1 MKQNIILIIL
11 LIGFSSY
18 GFTQTN
24 KGKKKDYID
33 FNKNNKKDIYED
45 KTQPT
50 AKRVEDLI
58 SQMTFTE
65 KQGQLLMDLGWNM
78 YERKNDKI
86 ILTDDFKNVMKEK
99 SLGALWGFFR
109 ADPWSNKTEKT
120 AINPLLARQGVNLL
134 QKYMIDSSRLG
145 IPMFIAEECM
155 HGIMEVGTKTFPT
168 GLLQASTFN
177 DSLIFLMAKEI
188 NHEAKKQGINICFS
202 PLLDIAR
209 DARWSRVEE
218 TYGEDTYLT
227 SVMGKAFVKGLV
239 NEDKDSTRHILATLK
254 HFAAYGISEGGH
266 NGASAH
272 IGVRE
277 LNSELLPPFKV
288 AINSGA
294 ALVMTSYNEIDGTPC
309 TMNPYLLKHILRD
322 KWKFNGIVISDLHS
336 ISGLISHGTV
346 KDLKEAAEKSIMAG
360 VDMDLSATDFFNNIS
375 NVDTNRLN
383 EAVKRVLTKKFECG
397 LFDNPYITDK
407 WQENKENDS
416 LAYDVAKEGIILLE
430 NKEDFLPLNKEKQQK
445 IAVIGPNAN
454 NVYNLLGDYTAPQ
467 PQGKVTTIYNGMKTY
482 ENKDIKISYSYGC
495 GIKDTSNV
503 GFNDAIQKAKESD
516 VVVLCLG
523 GSSSRYENIEYQ
535 QTGAAKVENN
545 TVSDISC
552 GEGFDRN
559 SLSFLGNQEKL
570 YHEIKKLNKPIILVL
585 VNGRPLILNKEMKNS
600 NAVLECFYMGEKGGQ
615 ALADII
621 FGKVN
626 PSGKLPISIPRTIG
640 QLPIYYNSKI
650 VANRSPYLEDSCLA
664 LYPFGY
670 GLSYSKFAYSNLYAK
685 AINNGTDSVCC
696 QINLNVENIS
706 DKDGKQVVEVYIQK
720 PTSNFTHSSKELKA
734 FKKVFIKSKQST
746 NVSIQID
753 NSAFKEFDF
762 NGENENILK
771 GEYEIMIGEDS
782 ENIILKTKINIL

>member
-1 MKQNIILIIL
+1 MKQKIILLIL

-45 KTQPT
+45 KSQTT
-50 AKRVEDLI
+50 AKRVEDLLY
-58 SQMTFTE
+58 QMTFKE

-86 ILTDDFKNVMKEK
+86 ILTEDFKKTMKEK

-109 ADPWSNKTEKT
+109 ADPWSQKVEKT

-134 QKYMIDSSRLG
+134 QKYMIDSTRLG

-155 HGIMEVGTKTFPT
+155 HGIMEVGAKTFPT
-168 GLLQASTFN
+168 GLLQAATFN
-177 DSLIFLMAKEI
+177 DSLVFFMAKEI
-188 NHEAKKQGINICFS
+188 NYEAKRQGINVCFG
-202 PLLDIAR
+202 PLLDLAR
-209 DARWSRVEE
+209 EPRWSRVEE

-239 NEDKDSTRHILATLK
+239 NDDKDKERHLLPTLK

-277 LNSELLPPFKV
+277 LNSELLPPFFA

-322 KWKFNGIVISDLHS
+322 KWNFNGIVISDLHS
-336 ISGLISHGTV
+336 ISGLTSHTTA
-346 KDLKEAAEKSIMAG
+346 KDLKQAAEKSIMAG
-360 VDMDLSATDFFNNIS
+360 VDMDLSATDFFNNLS

-383 EAVKRVLTKKFECG
+383 EAVRRVLTKKFECG
-397 LFDNPYITDK
+397 LFDNPYITQE
-407 WQENKENDS
+407 WQEDKENDS
-416 LAYDVAKEGIILLE
+416 LTYDVAKEGIVLLE
-430 NKEDFLPLNKEKQQK
+430 NKADFLPINKEKSQR

-454 NVYNLLGDYTAPQ
+454 SVYNLLGDYTAPQ

-482 ENKDIKISYSYGC
+482 ENKDIKVSYSYGC
-495 GIKDTSNV
+495 GIKDTSNA
-503 GFNDAIQKAKESD
+503 GFSDAIQKAKESD
-516 VVVLCLG
+516 FVVFCLG

-535 QTGAAKVENN
+535 QTGAAKVDNN

-559 SLSFLGNQEKL
+559 SLTLLGNQEKL

-585 VNGRPLILNKEMKNS
+585 VNGRPLIINKEMKES
-600 NAVLECFYMGEKGGQ
+600 NAVLECFYPGEEGGK
-615 ALADII
+615 AVADII
-621 FGKVN
+621 FGTVN
-626 PSGKLPISIPRTIG
+626 PSGKLPISIPRTVG

-650 VANRSPYLEDSCLA
+650 VANRSPYLEDSCKA

-670 GLSYSKFAYSNLYAK
+670 GLSYTRFSYKDMK
-685 AINNGTDSVCC
+685 VEIKNNGTDSCYAVVNVTINNVGQKSGKDVT
-696 QINLNVENIS
+696 QIYIK
-706 DKDGKQVVEVYIQK
+706 KDV
-720 PTSNFTHSSKELKA
+720 NDFTQPSLTLCS
-734 FKKVFIKSKQST
+734 FKKTLLEKGEEKQISLLIPSSFFHT
-746 NVSIQID
+746 
-753 NSAFKEFDF
+753 FDY
-762 NGENENILK
+762 NGENQYLNK
-771 GEYEIMIGEDS
+771 GSYQIMLGKDS
-782 ENIILKTKINIL
+782 QNIILSTEVTIR